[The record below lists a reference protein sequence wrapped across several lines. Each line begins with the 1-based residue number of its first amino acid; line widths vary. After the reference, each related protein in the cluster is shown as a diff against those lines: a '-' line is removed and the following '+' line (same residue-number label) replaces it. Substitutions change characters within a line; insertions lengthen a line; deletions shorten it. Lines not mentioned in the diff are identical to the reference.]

1 MASKFPDCSQVEH
14 SINWMDGNNVIQL
27 KPIDR
32 QKAKHAN
39 FEVLWC
45 DEIIPSQAKH
55 DFYIPRPPQ
64 LAASFIIDQTRY
76 VAYWHKREVPTPS
89 SNVRVYG
96 HSGKHI
102 LVLSSSHLDPGRV
115 KTFFI
120 FQELHAAWRDPRR
133 RDHLRIFWLYRVW
146 SKSGRN
152 LGPRSAT

>member
-102 LVLSSSHLDPGRV
+102 LVLSSSQLDPQRTSHRSDRGRLPKPYLV
-115 KTFFI
+115 STWT
-120 FQELHAAWRDPRR
+120 ENVEPSVRW
-133 RDHLRIFWLYRVW
+133 
-146 SKSGRN
+146 N
-152 LGPRSAT
+152 RSAGNLVLS

>member
-64 LAASFIIDQTRY
+64 LAASFIMDQTRY
-76 VAYWHKREVPTPS
+76 VAYWHFSDMGPCPTC
-89 SNVRVYG
+89 VR
-96 HSGKHI
+96 
-102 LVLSSSHLDPGRV
+102 
-115 KTFFI
+115 
-120 FQELHAAWRDPRR
+120 HA
-133 RDHLRIFWLYRVW
+133 HQ
-146 SKSGRN
+146 SGRPPSAPS
-152 LGPRSAT
+152 LWIHAPASAGRSIR

>member
-102 LVLSSSHLDPGRV
+102 LVLSSSHLDPQRTSHRSDRGRLPKPYLV
-115 KTFFI
+115 STWT
-120 FQELHAAWRDPRR
+120 ENVEPSVR
-133 RDHLRIFWLYRVW
+133 
-146 SKSGRN
+146 
-152 LGPRSAT
+152 